1 MKRLLKNELIDWL
14 ENHEEWLNQ
23 IASIIKWNG
32 QGAIEVNKPALFYD
46 LVGVGGDLQVEGN
59 LKGTDDELSVS
70 GNLNAS
76 GKITASEIVEDME
89 GYSITDLTTKDLL
102 DDNNNVMGAI
112 TPEVVK
118 VSKNGNVLHL
128 IWILKFTATQTF
140 SNVSYS
146 HSLGNIFGITIP
158 SEIADKITTTS
169 SNVVALNYVDRGY
182 TVSAAFVLG
191 SLAMTHKLIKN
202 GNTLYL
208 NLTEHGFAVTSSF
221 ISSQGVY
228 QRIECSI
235 LLNDNLVG

>member
-32 QGAIEVNKPALFYD
+32 QGAIEVNTPALFYD

-59 LKGTDDELSVS
+59 LKGADDELSVS
-70 GNLNAS
+70 GNLSAS

-89 GYSITDLTTKDLL
+89 GYSIIDLTSKSLL
-102 DDNNNVMGAI
+102 DDNNNAVGTI

-140 SNVSYS
+140 ENTVA

-158 SEIADKITTTS
+158 SEVANKITTTS
-169 SNVVALNYVDRGY
+169 SDVVVFNYTTTGY
-182 TVSAAFVLG
+182 TIWG
-191 SLAMTHKLIKN
+191 SYVFSNTGMTHKLIKS

-208 NLTEHGFAVTSSF
+208 NLIEGAFNATSAFTSNAG
-221 ISSQGVY
+221 IY